1 MVDHTAPGGEAQ
13 RELHKPQQNVQAGVT
28 RAQQQNDSTML
39 SVTKTK
45 MWLRALGSKGQL
57 EFQAVQILR
66 ISLCRVHAA
75 AL

>member
-1 MVDHTAPGGEAQ
+1 MVGHTAPGGEAQ
-13 RELHKPQQNVQAGVT
+13 GELHKPQQNVQAGVT

-39 SVTKTK
+39 PVTKTK
-45 MWLRALGSKGQL
+45 MWLRALGSKSQR

-66 ISLCRVHAA
+66 ISLCRVHVA